1 MPFTYTKI
9 IYLYSIIFKSSEKSI
24 LFIDMVR
31 NSLKEFSNFP
41 GFPFPCYFRRG
52 EEGGKGKEGGKGE
65 RGIEE
70 RETGRKRV
78 KGRVGVMNI

>member
-1 MPFTYTKI
+1 
-9 IYLYSIIFKSSEKSI
+9 
-24 LFIDMVR
+24 MVR

-70 RETGRKRV
+70 RETGRNRV
-78 KGRVGVMNI
+78 KGRGGDEYLKGKEGRDLWGQFSMSAPPTYN

>member
-1 MPFTYTKI
+1 
-9 IYLYSIIFKSSEKSI
+9 
-24 LFIDMVR
+24 MVR

-78 KGRVGVMNI
+78 KGRGRGDEYLKGKEGRDLWGQFSMSAPPTYN